1 MKKVRLI
8 AIMAMALISLTAM
21 SCNDNKKGKSIEE
34 SSSEMSHNN
43 SDNHHN
49 VDTKMNHDNMD
60 SNAQNSG
67 AQKVL
72 ADYMS
77 LKDALVATNKD
88 AASKAGKKLE
98 NTLKGF
104 DASSYTSE
112 QQKELKD
119 IIADA
124 KEHAEHIGR
133 SEMDHQREHFKVLSK
148 DIIDMIAITGTENTL
163 YQQFC
168 PMYDKGSA
176 WLSLNKE
183 IKNPYYG
190 SKMLKC
196 GKVQK
201 EIN

>member
-1 MKKVRLI
+1 MKYLKTIV
-8 AIMAMALISLTAM
+8 AILVISLINLTII
-21 SCNDNKKGKSIEE
+21 SCKDAKKENTQDSIVH
-34 SSSEMSHNN
+34 SEMNHNKMDKSNNMMDEN
-43 SDNHHN
+43 S
-49 VDTKMNHDNMD
+49 
-60 SNAQNSG
+60 QNSG
-67 AQKVL
+67 VQKVL
-72 ADYMS
+72 ADYMI
-77 LKDALVATNKD
+77 LKDALVETDKNK
-88 AASKAGKKLE
+88 AAKAGDKLN
-98 NTLKGF
+98 NTLSKFDISGF
-104 DASSYTSE
+104 TVE

-119 IIADA
+119 IITDA

-133 SEMDHQREHFKVLSK
+133 SEIDHQREHFKTLSK
-148 DIIDMIAITGTENTL
+148 DIMDMVAITGTKNTL

-168 PMYDKGSA
+168 PMYDGGST

>member
-1 MKKVRLI
+1 MKYLKTIV
-8 AIMAMALISLTAM
+8 AILVISLINLTII
-21 SCNDNKKGKSIEE
+21 SCKDAKKENTQDCIVH
-34 SSSEMSHNN
+34 SEMNHNKMDKSNNMMDEN
-43 SDNHHN
+43 S
-49 VDTKMNHDNMD
+49 
-60 SNAQNSG
+60 QNSG
-67 AQKVL
+67 VQKVL
-72 ADYMS
+72 ADYMI
-77 LKDALVATNKD
+77 LKDALVETDKNK
-88 AASKAGKKLE
+88 AAKAGDKLN
-98 NTLKGF
+98 NTLSKFDISGF
-104 DASSYTSE
+104 TVE

-119 IIADA
+119 IITDA

-133 SEMDHQREHFKVLSK
+133 SEIDHQREHFKTLSK
-148 DIIDMIAITGTENTL
+148 DIMDIVAITGTKNTL

-168 PMYDKGSA
+168 PMYDGGSA